1 MYADDLA
8 LFLNNLNC
16 ALDLAKLIFLFQGLD
31 KRKVLGR
38 GCQESYQRHSEV

>member
-16 ALDLAKLIFLFQGLD
+16 ALDLAKLIFLFQGL
-31 KRKVLGR
+31 KPAWINAK
-38 GCQESYQRHSEV
+38 Y